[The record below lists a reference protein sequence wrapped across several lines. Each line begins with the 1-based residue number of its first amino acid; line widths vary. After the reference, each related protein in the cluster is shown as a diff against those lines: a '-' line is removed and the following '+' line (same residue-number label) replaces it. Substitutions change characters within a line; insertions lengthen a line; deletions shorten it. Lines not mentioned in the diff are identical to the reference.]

1 MFQLRNAS
9 IRIKSLIAPGIAVL
23 AMLAVTTAFLVSFE
37 RSRLL
42 EAEAAEAIT
51 QATTINAIRADLNLA
66 HASILRANLWTVNSV
81 PQENIDKVAQQ
92 ARDVLQRMR
101 EGLDGLLA
109 GPPQNAS
116 TDGARQDNQESNG
129 QSGSE
134 PAASAPNR
142 LDAVSEG
149 LAAYSG
155 VGAAVLDDMAIDPFL
170 ATMTLNDAEDKLT
183 ALSSLLADTSQ
194 DMQARAEG
202 LQAQA
207 RASLFQQL
215 IIVLSVLAVGAA
227 MSLGAAFLMARAIAG
242 PVASLTAVMTRL
254 ADKDTSVEIPNRDQK
269 DEIGQMAGAVQ
280 IFKDNAIEQQR
291 LEEAAAAERTAKEQR
306 AAAIEKLIGGFDHT
320 VSEILHSVSNS
331 ASGLNETAQRMSAVA
346 EQTKTQSHAAA
357 TASGQTTENVQT
369 VAAASEELA
378 SSIQEISRQVAQSKD
393 IADSAVSEAKGT
405 NAKVQGLA
413 DMAKKIS
420 EVVTLIQD
428 IAEQT
433 NLLALNATIEAARA
447 GEAGK
452 GFAVVASEVKNLATQ
467 TAGATEEIGAQVSAI
482 QDATNGAAEAISSIG
497 GTIEKINEI
506 TTGIAAAVEE
516 QSAATGEISS
526 NAQLAASGTSETS
539 STVGEVAEAAG
550 QTGTA
555 SGEVLTAAK
564 ELSNQSDSLRSEIE
578 QFLSGIRAA

>member
-1 MFQLRNAS
+1 MLQLNNAS

-37 RSRLL
+37 RTSAL
-42 EAEAAEAIT
+42 ETEAAEAVA
-51 QATTINAIRADLNLA
+51 QATAIDAVKADLNLA
-66 HASILRANLWTVNSV
+66 HALVLRSTLWTANSV
-81 PQENIDKVAQQ
+81 PQENIDKVSAH
-92 ARDVLQRMR
+92 AREVLERMR
-101 EGLDGLLA
+101 A
-109 GPPQNAS
+109 GIDSMLFANSEAAVEAGSEAS
-116 TDGARQDNQESNG
+116 TE
-129 QSGSE
+129 E
-134 PAASAPNR
+134 TPTP
-142 LDAVSEG
+142 LDAVSQG
-149 LAAYSG
+149 LLAYSA
-155 VGAAVLDDMAIDPFL
+155 VGGAVLDDLAIDPFL
-170 ATMTLNDAEDKLT
+170 ATMTLNDAEDKLNG
-183 ALSSLLADTSQ
+183 LSTLLAETAQS
-194 DMQARAEG
+194 MQTHAED
-202 LQAQA
+202 LQHQAQA
-207 RASLFQQL
+207 SLVQQL

-242 PVASLTAVMTRL
+242 PVTGLTAVMTRL
-254 ADKDTSVEIPNRDQK
+254 ADKDISVEIPNRGQK

-280 IFKDNAIEQQR
+280 IFKDNAIEQHR
-291 LEEAAAAERTAKEQR
+291 LEEEAAAESAAKEQR
-306 AAAIEKLIGGFDHT
+306 AAAIENLINSFDQT
-320 VSEILHSVSNS
+320 VSDILQAVSNS
-331 ASGLNETAQRMSAVA
+331 AGGLDDTAQRMSAVA
-346 EQTKTQSHAAA
+346 EKTKTQSNAAA
-357 TASGQTTENVQT
+357 KASGQTTENVQT

-393 IADSAVSEAKGT
+393 IADEAVSEAKST
-405 NAKVQGLA
+405 NEKVQGLA

-467 TAGATEEIGAQVSAI
+467 TAGATEEIGAQVSSI
-482 QDATNGAAEAISSIG
+482 QEATNSAAEAISSIG

-526 NAQLAASGTSETS
+526 NAQRAASGTQETS
-539 STVGEVAEAAG
+539 STVSEVAEAAG
-550 QTGTA
+550 QTGSA
-555 SGEVLTAAK
+555 SGEVLSAAK
-564 ELSNQSDSLRSEIE
+564 ELSSQSDTLRSEIE

>member
-1 MFQLRNAS
+1 MFQLSNAS
-9 IRIKSLIAPGIAVL
+9 IRIKSLIAPSLAVL
-23 AMLAVTTAFLVSFE
+23 AMLAVTAAFLVSFE

-42 EAEAAEAIT
+42 ESEAAEAIS

-66 HASILRANLWTVNSV
+66 HASILRANLWTANSV
-81 PQENIDKVAQQ
+81 PQENIDKVSQQ

-101 EGLDGLLA
+101 EGLDGMLA
-109 GPPQNAS
+109 GSPQ
-116 TDGARQDNQESNG
+116 E
-129 QSGSE
+129 
-134 PAASAPNR
+134 ASAGNTQEVSGESSAESAESAPSQ
-142 LDAVSEG
+142 LDAVSQG
-149 LAAYSG
+149 LTAYSG
-155 VGAAVLDDMAIDPFL
+155 VGVAVLDDMAVDPFL

-183 ALSSLLADTSQ
+183 ALSTLLADTAQ
-194 DMQARAEG
+194 AMQARAED

-215 IIVLSVLAVGAA
+215 IIVLSVLAAGAA

-242 PVASLTAVMTRL
+242 PVAGLTAVMTRL
-254 ADKDTSVEIPNRDQK
+254 ADKDTSIEIPNRDQK

-306 AAAIEKLIGGFDHT
+306 AAAIETLIGGFDQT
-320 VSEILHSVSNS
+320 VSDILHSVSNS
-331 ASGLNETAQRMSAVA
+331 ANGLNETAQRMSTVA

-405 NAKVQGLA
+405 NEKVQGLA

-555 SGEVLTAAK
+555 SSEVLTAAQ
-564 ELSNQSDSLRSEIE
+564 ELSSQSDSLRSEIE